1 MRLRYSYPQHRCPHL
16 VSTPDA
22 FLAPPS
28 QPLSAAGLT
37 PAHQRVLNTL
47 RKGARILLDLSK
59 GKAMVYRMRQ
69 GIEQVMVLT
78 VRTLSTLVR
87 QGVLVISERHGQ
99 WVHYTYA
106 HPGAVARPTP

>member
-16 VSTPDA
+16 VSTPDT
-22 FLAPPS
+22 LLVSPTPP
-28 QPLSAAGLT
+28 QSAAGLT

-99 WVHYTYA
+99 WVHYAYA
-106 HPGAVARPTP
+106 HPGARPAP